1 MSRASVSRERA
12 ILLRLFDV
20 ACNVGKA
27 IETTTQNVG
36 KAIEKGTQDAGKAIE
51 KGTQDTGK
59 AIEKGTQDAGKA
71 IEKGTQDFG
80 TAGETIGRFVEHE
93 LKGIGKTLSDAD
105 KRIREGKFVDA
116 IWHMSTDPLKHTE
129 ENAFQA
135 AQESNMRIPANADSD
150 SDRSRTAFR

>member
-36 KAIEKGTQDAGKAIE
+36 KAIEKGTQDL
-51 KGTQDTGK
+51 
-59 AIEKGTQDAGKA
+59 
-71 IEKGTQDFG
+71 G